1 MQINGYMESIQANL
15 LAQCTVAKN
24 WMVPRYFKFLF
35 QLIIQGE
42 KSYICEHDL
51 FVFIQELEGMA
62 PGNKEK
68 ARKDKIIGKLDGSN
82 EISASIMDVNLSKN
96 HQESD
101 NIFT

>member
-15 LAQCTVAKN
+15 LAQCTVAKK